1 MMTEPRAG
9 QAHAPANS
17 ASMEIRIPASAEWV
31 RVVRLTVAGVAGRM
45 GFTFDEVEDIKL
57 AVAEACNNAILH
69 AGSNSGATNSGPDS
83 EGTGATR
90 VQVEVTPYRDRL
102 DIRVTDEGSEGTV
115 EFPEAREATTYK
127 ADEYADLP
135 EGGMGLLL
143 IRSLMDDV
151 QQHSGPQMQTTLHM
165 VKYLKTASTEDPDI
179 IFPSGS

>member
-17 ASMEIRIPASAEWV
+17 AAMEIRIPARAEWV
-31 RVVRLTVAGVAGRM
+31 RVVRLTVAGIAGRM

-69 AGSNSGATNSGPDS
+69 AGADSDSDLSGAS
-83 EGTGATR
+83 R
-90 VQVEVTPYRDRL
+90 VQVEVTPHRDRL

-115 EFPEAREATTYK
+115 EFPAAREATQYT
-127 ADEYADLP
+127 ADEYEDLP

-143 IRSLMDDV
+143 IRSLMDEV
-151 QQHSGPQMQTTLHM
+151 QQHSGPQMQTTLRM
-165 VKYLKTASTEDPDI
+165 VKYLQNPPTDDGVTDFDGDTPPAA
-179 IFPSGS
+179 